1 MRWNGDNNNR
11 SNTKYISRE
20 LHTTSNKVSYTLQG
34 FSLANATKE
43 KLAQHP
49 QSQHKNK
56 QKYHFTYCFGSWQY
70 RRSNSSLEITTSRI
84 ATELHDKLTIQSEI
98 FNGHGRPRTRSS
110 IHRRRRLS
118 PRRRPRAGSGGR
130 RRGRRRCNPRRR
142 GRPCGRCS
150 TSWSSCGRGTRCP
163 PSPPSTSPSS
173 SPAASAAAPPSPPP
187 AGAPTRP
194 ARRRT
199 GWGPPSRSRTRSPAR
214 ALPSAANL
222 GRLRLPFLLTCFF
235 FPFFR
240 FLVSFL
246 VSASVTTNFISHKPK
261 QEIKIK

>member
-84 ATELHDKLTIQSEI
+84 ATELHDKLTATKHTKISNEI
-98 FNGHGRPRTRSS
+98 NKHTKLTNENMFRIYVAVCNCRFDEFNQ
-110 IHRRRRLS
+110 
-118 PRRRPRAGSGGR
+118 
-130 RRGRRRCNPRRR
+130 RGFQ
-142 GRPCGRCS
+142 
-150 TSWSSCGRGTRCP
+150 
-163 PSPPSTSPSS
+163 
-173 SPAASAAAPPSPPP
+173 
-187 AGAPTRP
+187 
-194 ARRRT
+194 
-199 GWGPPSRSRTRSPAR
+199 
-214 ALPSAANL
+214 
-222 GRLRLPFLLTCFF
+222 FL
-235 FPFFR
+235 
-240 FLVSFL
+240 
-246 VSASVTTNFISHKPK
+246 
-261 QEIKIK
+261 QW